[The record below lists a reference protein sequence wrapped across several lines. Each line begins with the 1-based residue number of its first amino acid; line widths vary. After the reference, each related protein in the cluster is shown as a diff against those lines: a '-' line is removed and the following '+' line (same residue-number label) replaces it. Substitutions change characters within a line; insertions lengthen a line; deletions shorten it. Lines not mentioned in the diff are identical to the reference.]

1 MQQQQAGGRPRLQN
15 PFAAAAAAAAVHA
28 EVGGCVA
35 AVDPCIAEAAAA
47 AASTSAVS
55 NSSTGGAQPRSLTT
69 SSSAFA
75 KVQEDATNNTGS
87 ISRSSS
93 GGLGMSFSLGFAR
106 SFSKGS
112 SSSSKAAAAAE
123 AAAVAAWEA
132 ANSCGCCEWEA
143 PPGLPLLQHLQLK
156 HCALDGIGLE
166 DVITAPGVR
175 LTQQVAL
182 YQCLDA
188 AHSACMYD
196 NATMFVHLH
205 LLCLMHS
212 SGSCLNV
219 ACFSR
224 CSLLSSTF

>member
-1 MQQQQAGGRPRLQN
+1 
-15 PFAAAAAAAAVHA
+15 
-28 EVGGCVA
+28 
-35 AVDPCIAEAAAA
+35 
-47 AASTSAVS
+47 
-55 NSSTGGAQPRSLTT
+55 LTT

-75 KVQEDATNNTGS
+75 KVQEDAANSNTGS

-106 SFSKGS
+106 SFSKG
-112 SSSSKAAAAAE
+112 SSSKAAAAAE

-175 LTQQVAL
+175 A
-182 YQCLDA
+182 
-188 AHSACMYD
+188 
-196 NATMFVHLH
+196 
-205 LLCLMHS
+205 
-212 SGSCLNV
+212 
-219 ACFSR
+219 
-224 CSLLSSTF
+224 